1 MKYNEEIVPVTSAI
15 RKYLSSGA
23 EDKNER
29 IDLSHFDDDLEE
41 YMLFASENDKS
52 LVWVYQSMVLDGY
65 GKYIDRESDIYQASL
80 IALSDILTFANDNVI
95 WMLPVYEEDC
105 ILNGRL
111 YNDLLFIDRLKK
123 TKKKKK

>member
-41 YMLFASENDKS
+41 YMLFASDNDKS

-65 GKYIDRESDIYQASL
+65 GKYIDSKSDIYQASL
-80 IALSDILTFANDNVI
+80 IALTDVISFAHLDIL
-95 WMLPVYEEDC
+95 WMLPTYEEDC
-105 ILNGRL
+105 ILGGRI
-111 YNDLLFIDRLKK
+111 YNDLLFLERSKK
-123 TKKKKK
+123 TLKRKK